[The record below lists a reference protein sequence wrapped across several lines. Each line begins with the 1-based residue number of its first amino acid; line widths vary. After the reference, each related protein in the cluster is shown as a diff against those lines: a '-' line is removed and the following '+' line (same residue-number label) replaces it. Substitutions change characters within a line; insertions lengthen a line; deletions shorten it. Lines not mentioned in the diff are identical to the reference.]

1 MPERM
6 DIDTLAAFVDG
17 ELAPEEAARVVMHL
31 ADCPEDQACVDAAM
45 RANELLGK
53 AYAAPLEEPV
63 PDRFRNLI
71 LAESAIPAATG
82 GGTVVPLLRRAAL
95 PLVTAALAAAASV
108 MVMLSLGP
116 RETADAPLVA
126 GRVAQDGAI
135 HAALDALD
143 SGATLELSDGRQLA
157 MVASFQDSRGGYCR
171 EIQMTAAPNEGFDHA
186 VACRSDEGWNV
197 EIVVHQTAEA
207 DVGDDGYRPAGG
219 TGSRAIEQLLDDIG
233 AGMVLTAEEEAAA
246 RAAGWQQ

>member
-1 MPERM
+1 M

-31 ADCPEDQACVDAAM
+31 ADCPEDQAWVDAAM
-45 RANELLGK
+45 RANELLGR
-53 AYAAPLEEPV
+53 AYAAPMDEPV
-63 PDRFRNLI
+63 PERFRDLI
-71 LAESAIPAATG
+71 LPGSSTPVAAG
-82 GGTVVPLLRRAAL
+82 GGTVVPFLRRAAL

-143 SGATLELSDGRQLA
+143 SGAAFELSDGRQLA
-157 MVASFQDSRGGYCR
+157 MMASFQDSHGGYCR
-171 EIQMTAAPNEGFDHA
+171 EFQMTAAPNEGFDHA
-186 VACRSDEGWNV
+186 VACRAADGWNV